1 MTVPRRPRL
10 RTKLLLLGAGLLL
23 ALAAGELLV
32 RLLPARGP
40 LGSLF
45 YQDAWR
51 REAAGI
57 QEAAA
62 RGLVVPVPPEQT
74 PRPRFRFADGAS
86 FYICYRDQAVLQRP
100 WLDDQGCVPVQISK
114 WGIREREDVAP
125 GNKQPGERRI
135 VCIGDSF
142 TFGWGI
148 PVEQGWVRLLE
159 DELRKGGQNVRTV
172 NCGAAGAIVVDEYRW
187 GLEHRF
193 HVFQPDVVVVTLCLN
208 DLLPSSGLFLLPPSR
223 ATGFRLYDLLASAG
237 RDPLALDPKVD
248 WVQILLDLPKADG
261 EANQMYNPDAPYDAM
276 WSQHAPQQSLQSMRD
291 WCRDRGIRLGVV
303 LWPFL
308 QGLGP
313 GEFYPFAKI
322 HREVASFCEKEG
334 IPFLDLLPPLHAV
347 VPTMDLWVTPADMH
361 PNPRAQRLALP
372 ALVGFVQRLGG

>member
-1 MTVPRRPRL
+1 
-10 RTKLLLLGAGLLL
+10 
-23 ALAAGELLV
+23 
-32 RLLPARGP
+32 
-40 LGSLF
+40 
-45 YQDAWR
+45 
-51 REAAGI
+51 
-57 QEAAA
+57 
-62 RGLVVPVPPEQT
+62 
-74 PRPRFRFADGAS
+74 
-86 FYICYRDQAVLQRP
+86 
-100 WLDDQGCVPVQISK
+100 
-114 WGIREREDVAP
+114 
-125 GNKQPGERRI
+125 
-135 VCIGDSF
+135 
-142 TFGWGI
+142 
-148 PVEQGWVRLLE
+148 
-159 DELRKGGQNVRTV
+159 
-172 NCGAAGAIVVDEYRW
+172 
-187 GLEHRF
+187 
-193 HVFQPDVVVVTLCLN
+193 
-208 DLLPSSGLFLLPPSR
+208 
-223 ATGFRLYDLLASAG
+223 
-237 RDPLALDPKVD
+237 PKVD